1 MAATLLGVSFCG
13 AQIRDR
19 TQHQQQTSTDNN
31 QSQINAKK
39 TKRGPRALAVLE
51 FLPGGGAR
59 LVPVALWIDDR
70 FYDASLYGANPEP
83 MALQPE
89 TVYEAT
95 NYGESTGL
103 FTVTT
108 PEQVKGNWVGAGQW
122 KPHRAL
128 DDQIAKQAASKPK
141 KAQADNPLNDRPTLK
156 RAGSS
161 GSSSTGSS
169 GDAGSSS
176 GTASSS
182 GSASSSTSSTSPPSE
197 WAFRSAHTEEAV
209 RLIHPSTR
217 FSAPS
222 DGGK

>member
-1 MAATLLGVSFCG
+1 M
-13 AQIRDR
+13 
-19 TQHQQQTSTDNN
+19 
-31 QSQINAKK
+31 
-39 TKRGPRALAVLE
+39 E

-128 DDQIAKQAASKPK
+128 DDRIAKQVASKPK
-141 KAQADNPLNDRPTLK
+141 KAPADNPADDRPVLK

-161 GSSSTGSS
+161 GSSSPSSSGSS
-169 GDAGSSS
+169 GDAEFFVGN
-176 GTASSS
+176 
-182 GSASSSTSSTSPPSE
+182 
-197 WAFRSAHTEEAV
+197 V
-209 RLIHPSTR
+209 ILI
-217 FSAPS
+217 
-222 DGGK
+222 GKRKLIDEQRVSQFQ